1 MIKQKYNLSEIKKS
15 FPKLYI
21 EPREEQEFNY
31 YLELRG
37 YYLYKQVYEALI
49 NFSNFKDDIKYCD
62 FKNFI
67 RYDKSIRDKLYVF
80 LAAAEEHLKNIL
92 YVNLEIDFIPKNIR
106 KINLSEYQIRERTAE
121 DAFNKSNLYYCSV
134 ARNFDMAFIEKLIC
148 KYDLLAKYGLNHEDI
163 IKMRKLRNKVMHHN
177 MLLLSCYIDK
187 EQIKSEIREVEDCIE
202 ALYRILPSKELKE
215 GSIIDGKVSGG
226 LTLAINKSNFK
237 DGDINSPQYN
247 NILFLHKF
255 VDGRFIQ

>member
-1 MIKQKYNLSEIKKS
+1 MIKLNYNLSEIKKS
-15 FPKLYI
+15 FPKLDI
-21 EPREEQEFNY
+21 EAREEQEFID
-31 YLELRG
+31 YLRLRG
-37 YYLYKQVYEALI
+37 FYLYKQVYEALI
-49 NFSNFKDDIKYCD
+49 SCSEVKENIKYCD

-80 LAAAEEHLKNIL
+80 LAAAEESLRNIL
-92 YVNLEIDFIPKNIR
+92 YMELEIDSIPENIR
-106 KINLSEYQIRERTAE
+106 KINLSECKIRKRTAE
-121 DAFNKSNLYYCSV
+121 DDINKSNLYYCSV
-134 ARNFDMAFIEKLIC
+134 ARNFDMSFIEKLIG
-148 KYDLLAKYGLNHEDI
+148 KYDLFSKYGLNHEDV

-177 MLLLSCYIDK
+177 MLLLSCYIDR
-187 EQIKSEIREVEDCIE
+187 EHIKNELREVEECIE

-247 NILFLHKF
+247 NILFLRKF
-255 VDGRFIQ
+255 VDGRFIT